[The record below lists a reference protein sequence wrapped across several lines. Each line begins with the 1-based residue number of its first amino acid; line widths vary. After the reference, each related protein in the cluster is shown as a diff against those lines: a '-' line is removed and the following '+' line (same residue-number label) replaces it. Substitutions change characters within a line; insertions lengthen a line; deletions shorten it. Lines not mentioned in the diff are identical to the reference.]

1 MSLEKITTKNSRFL
15 VGVGLVSLALLG
27 GGLAYANSQHSLL
40 NPPSF
45 YGPSSHYT
53 VIGQESVPQDYI
65 SNSRPVVE
73 IPGVTPPTSL
83 NLKYNN

>member
-45 YGPSSHYT
+45 YGPSSHYI
-53 VIGQESVPQDYI
+53 VMGQESVPENYVE
-65 SNSRPVVE
+65 NSRPVIE
-73 IPGVTPPTSL
+73 IPGVTSPRSP
-83 NLKYNN
+83 NYNN